1 MGGNSR
7 YDKDLP
13 VDSQEADE
21 ARALHTIGEL
31 VRARGVAGLDVGL
44 RGQVAE
50 VLDSAAIELNA
61 GRAIPIG
68 LRRAVTGMADGL
80 RAAMD
85 PRNRPSAPAPNGR
98 PRSGASTVSPPTF
111 RPASS

>member
-1 MGGNSR
+1 MGGTSR
-7 YDKDLP
+7 YGKDRP
-13 VDSQEADE
+13 VDSREAAE
-21 ARALHTIGEL
+21 ARALHTVGEL

-68 LRRAVTGMADGL
+68 LRRSVAAMADGL
-80 RAAMD
+80 CAAMA
-85 PRNRPSAPAPNGR
+85 PRNPTAVPAHPDL
-98 PRSGASTVSPPTF
+98 PRSGVNLPSF
-111 RPASS
+111 GHPAS